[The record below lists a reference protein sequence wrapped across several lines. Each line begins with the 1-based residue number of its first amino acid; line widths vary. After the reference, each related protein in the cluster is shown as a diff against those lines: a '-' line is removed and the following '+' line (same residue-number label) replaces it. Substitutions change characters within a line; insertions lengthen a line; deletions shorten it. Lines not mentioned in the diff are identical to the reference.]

1 MKERKG
7 IFKLAISPCPNDT
20 FIFGA
25 WINNFIES
33 EITIQNVEY
42 LDIQEL
48 NNKADQDQFD
58 LIKVSSAKAYML
70 RDRYNILPCGGALG
84 INNGPL
90 LISKKTFSRA
100 EVNNLKIAIPG
111 QNTTAHFL
119 FQFAF
124 PNSMNK
130 KFMVFSDIEQAI
142 LNEEV
147 DAGVII
153 HENRFTYQ
161 NKGLSLIEDLG
172 LFWHSKL
179 QIPIPLGVILL
190 KKNIDFEL
198 QTEAIRTIRA
208 SIEYAYQNPAALK
221 DYIRTHA
228 QEMKDEVIQ
237 QHIELYVNQYSSDLG
252 TEGNE
257 AMRKL
262 FEIIS
267 SGLPINKDI
276 V

>member
-1 MKERKG
+1 M
-7 IFKLAISPCPNDT
+7 
-20 FIFGA
+20 
-25 WINNFIES
+25 
-33 EITIQNVEY
+33 EY

-198 QTEAIRTIRA
+198 QSEAIRTIRA

-267 SGLPINKDI
+267 SGLPITKDKI
-276 V
+276 